1 MLLRRSFSA
10 FEEVSAVFLRINI
23 LAFVFVVVS
32 RPAHSITLILTVTS
46 ACFFDSGHSVGLSA
60 HHELGHRPLCLL
72 KTSSIGGILVISDSK
87 APGIITFSQ
96 VDEILR
102 RDPGYHT
109 CPLGEDIIA
118 AARIPFPAH
127 RYSVVAAHR
136 RVAAERDNN
145 TD

>member
-10 FEEVSAVFLRINI
+10 LRRCRQFGPRISVRPTQAIEIGFRFVHESMLQVFLRINI

-60 HHELGHRPLCLL
+60 HHEVGHRPLCLL

-87 APGIITFSQ
+87 APGIITFS
-96 VDEILR
+96 
-102 RDPGYHT
+102 
-109 CPLGEDIIA
+109 
-118 AARIPFPAH
+118 
-127 RYSVVAAHR
+127 
-136 RVAAERDNN
+136 
-145 TD
+145 